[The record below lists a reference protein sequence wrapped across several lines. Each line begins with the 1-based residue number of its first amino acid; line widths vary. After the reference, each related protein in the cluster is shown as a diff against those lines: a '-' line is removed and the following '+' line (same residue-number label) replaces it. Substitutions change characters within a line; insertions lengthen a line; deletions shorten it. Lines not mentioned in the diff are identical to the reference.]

1 MSSKT
6 SPFSSV
12 ADPATEALTSMPAD
26 QFAGWVI
33 GLREQRVKRV
43 RRRAG
48 WTLLLLTA
56 AVLLVVLL

>member
-12 ADPATEALTSMPAD
+12 TDPATQALTSMSED
-26 QFAGWVI
+26 QFASWVI
-33 GLREQRVKRV
+33 GLRGQRVKRV

-56 AVLLVVLL
+56 AVLLAVLL

>member
-1 MSSKT
+1 MSSNT

-12 ADPATEALTSMPAD
+12 TDPATQALTSMSED
-26 QFAGWVI
+26 QFASWVI

-56 AVLLVVLL
+56 AVLLLVLL

>member
-1 MSSKT
+1 MSSNT

-12 ADPATEALTSMPAD
+12 TDPATQALTSMSED
-26 QFAGWVI
+26 QFASWVI

-56 AVLLVVLL
+56 AVLLAVLL